1 MVAAFGISLTI
12 KAAVGVSSFNS
23 MNVAISELTKIEV
36 GTITTLV
43 NLLFLI
49 ACFFIEKNK
58 KIPEYLFMI
67 VSLVCFGSVINL
79 FLYHLLFKVQVGS
92 YFLSIIVFIVGTI
105 IAGYGM
111 GRSLYYGILKFPI
124 EKCCILLVEKYNK
137 SFSYY
142 RYGVDILSI
151 LISLSISLVFKLPI
165 YIREGTILSFILL
178 TFVINKTKNNES
190 IIVKKLWVTNGEKM

>member
-1 MVAAFGISLTI
+1 MLAAFGISLTI

-79 FLYHLLFKVQVGS
+79 FFYYFLFNLHIGS
-92 YFLSIIVFIVGTI
+92 YYLSIIVFIVGTI
-105 IAGYGM
+105 IAGYGT

-124 EKCCILLVEKYNK
+124 EKFCILLAEKYKK

-142 RYGVDILSI
+142 RYSVDIFSI
-151 LISLSISLVFKLPI
+151 LISLFISIVFILPV
-165 YIREGTILSFILL
+165 YVREGTLLSFVLL
-178 TFVINKTKNNES
+178 TFVINKF
-190 IIVKKLWVTNGEKM
+190 KM